1 MTGLSSRRTFI
12 ATTVGG
18 VVTLAGCTGS
28 ENDAREDAR
37 EGVDETDTPDSENGD
52 DTGTSDDTGD
62 GGETTATRDQS
73 TIEESETGDVSL
85 PVRDHVIP
93 LSYDLGE
100 LEADAENGGVQK
112 DGIPS
117 IDDPTIE
124 DASAGDDMMD
134 PGDPVFGVE
143 LDGHARGYPQH
154 VLVHHEVAND
164 KINGRKV
171 AVTYCP
177 LTGTAQGFDRGNVE
191 LGVSGWLVNSNLIMY
206 DRETDSW
213 WPQMVASSALG
224 RLKGK
229 SLQEFRVI
237 WTTWERWKAAHPDTT
252 VLTEDTGHVR
262 NYDHDPY
269 GEYNPSSRYYADG
282 KILFSPRFEDD
293 SFHPKEVFIGA
304 RGADGAVAFRKDT
317 LREDH
322 LLEATVGDVPYLAVY
337 HEPLDTAWVYRNPD
351 GKSFEETADGY
362 QGSDGTVHSAD
373 ELPLESMN
381 AFDTMWF
388 PWYGYFPETVVVS

>member
-18 VVTLAGCTGS
+18 IAALAGCTGS
-28 ENDAREDAR
+28 ENDAREDAE
-37 EGVDETDTPDSENGD
+37 EGIPDETDEATDAPAEDT
-52 DTGTSDDTGD
+52 DTGGDTS
-62 GGETTATRDQS
+62 GETTPTRDQS
-73 TIEESETGDVSL
+73 TLEQSGSEDVSL
-85 PVRDHVIP
+85 PIRDHVVP

-100 LEADAENGGVQK
+100 LEADAVNGGVPK

-124 DASAGDDMMD
+124 DIDAGDDMMD

-143 LDGHARGYPQH
+143 FEGEARAYPQH
-154 VLVHHEVAND
+154 VLVHHEVTND
-164 KINGRKV
+164 ELNGQNV

-177 LTGTAQGFDRGNVE
+177 LTGTAQGFYRGDVE
-191 LGVSGWLVNSNLIMY
+191 LGVSGMLVNSNLIMY

-213 WPQMVASSALG
+213 WPQMVGSSALG

-237 WTTWERWKAAHPDTT
+237 WTTWGKWKAAYPETT

-262 NYDHDPY
+262 NYDNDPY
-269 GEYNPSSRYYADG
+269 GSYNPKMEYYSSENLLFPPRY
-282 KILFSPRFEDD
+282 EDD
-293 SFHPKEVFIGA
+293 SYHPKEVFIGA
-304 RGADGAVAFRKDT
+304 RGTDGAVAFRKDT

-322 LLEATVGDVPYLAVY
+322 LLTATVDGVPYVAVY

-351 GKSFEETADGY
+351 DTSFEETEGGY
-362 QGSDGTVHSAD
+362 EGPDGTIYSAN

-381 AFDTMWF
+381 GFDSMWF
-388 PWYGYFPETVVVS
+388 AWHGYFPETVVVA